1 MKEYKSS
8 YTIQAIWIGLGSLC
22 SFLFSIVSA
31 AILSRYLI
39 KSDYGTYKQVM
50 YVYSTLLSVFT
61 LGLPLAFS
69 YFLPRVNLAQGK
81 TLVDKI
87 NVVFFILGLIFAF
100 VLYFGAGIVAD
111 ILKNKSLKVCIEIFS
126 PAPIFILP
134 TMGLQGILATYRRTF
149 LNAIYVLISRVF
161 MLLCVALPVAI
172 YKSDVK
178 TALYGFI
185 IANFISCV
193 AALYFKNV
201 PFKGVDASPC
211 DVSYRQIFH
220 YSFPLML
227 AGISGIG
234 IKAADQF
241 YVSRYFGQE
250 VFADFA
256 NGSLELP
263 FVSMVLSAGGTVL
276 LPVFSRMLFDNT
288 PLSSIMDL
296 WQRTAIKAALILYPL
311 VVFCLFFALPIM
323 TFVYGDNYAL
333 SADFFRIKLLVNFFT
348 VVQFYPIILAM
359 GKTEEYFKTNIIVL
373 FLVWGM
379 EYLSIILFNNAY
391 VVTAVS
397 TLCHLILILLM
408 LNIVSCEIHIKLW
421 QLFPIKK
428 MLLNLVCCLLAV
440 TPAYLLINM
449 TQLFHL
455 KLLSLII
462 GFITYSILL
471 LIFSKIL
478 NIDYMNIIQ
487 PLIYRIN
494 SKKHDKTNT

>member
-1 MKEYKSS
+1 MKEDKSS
-8 YTIQAIWIGLGSLC
+8 NTIQAVWIGIGSLC

-31 AILSRYLI
+31 AILSRFLV

-69 YFLPRVNLAQGK
+69 YFLPRVSLAEGK

-87 NVVFFILGLIFAF
+87 NFVFFVLGLAF
-100 VLYFGAGIVAD
+100 SLVLYFGAGIAAD
-111 ILKNKSLKVCIEIFS
+111 ILKNASLKECIEIFS

-149 LNAIYVLISRVF
+149 LNAIYILISRIF

-185 IANFISCV
+185 IANFISCI

-201 PFKGVDASPC
+201 PFRGAKASPC
-211 DVSYRQIFH
+211 SVSYRQIFN

-227 AGISGIG
+227 AGMSGIG
-234 IKAADQF
+234 IKTADQF
-241 YVSRYFGQE
+241 FVSRHFGQE

-276 LPVFSRMLFDNT
+276 LPVFSKMLSEKT

-296 WQRTAIKAALILYPL
+296 WQRTAVKAALILYPL

-323 TFVYGDNYAL
+323 TFVYGGNYAP
-333 SADFFRIKLLVNFFT
+333 SANFFRIKLLVNFFT

-359 GKTEEYFKTNIIVL
+359 GKTAEYFKIHVIML
-373 FLVWGM
+373 FVVWGM
-379 EYLSIILFNNAY
+379 EYLSIMLFYNAY
-391 VVTAVS
+391 ALTAVS
-397 TLCHLILILLM
+397 TLCHLILILFL
-408 LNIVSCEIHIKLW
+408 LSIVSRGIHVKLW
-421 QLFPIKK
+421 KLFPIREL
-428 MLLNLVCCLLAV
+428 MRNLFCCILAIIPTYYVAFSTLLFQ
-440 TPAYLLINM
+440 M
-449 TQLFHL
+449 
-455 KLLSLII
+455 KLLSLIV
-462 GFITYSILL
+462 GFALFVTLL
-471 LIFSKIL
+471 LIFSKML
-478 NIDYMNIIQ
+478 KIDYLNVIQ
-487 PLIYRIN
+487 PIF
-494 SKKHDKTNT
+494 SKNKQ